1 MYPDASITGM
11 ATNTTTTSLSTL
23 VENRIRLKEQL
34 DSLTEQLKALDEVVI
49 AEFQKEGLSKVE
61 TVLGKVNLVQSNTVV
76 WNEEVLEDRL
86 TTAQWNRVTVRK
98 IDKVRL
104 DAEILVGRIDAEL
117 VDDAKSIKQSKPFLR

>member
-1 MYPDASITGM
+1 M